1 MPQKHPVVIDTMVM
15 LDLQSPGCLFGN
27 AKVSIIIRDQSE
39 NRTYFTKTLFLTG
52 KHLEVRPFF
61 DLSDHKL

>member
-1 MPQKHPVVIDTMVM
+1 MPQKYPVVVDTMAM
-15 LDLQSPGCLFGN
+15 LDLQNPGCLFGN
-27 AKVSIIIRDQSE
+27 AKVSIKIHDQSE

-61 DLSDHKL
+61 DLSDYKL

>member
-1 MPQKHPVVIDTMVM
+1 MPQKHPVVVDTMVM
-15 LDLQSPGCLFGN
+15 LDLQNPSCLFGN
-27 AKVSIIIRDQSE
+27 AKESIKIHDQSE

-61 DLSDHKL
+61 DLSDNKL